1 MLDAQACHEGDGK
14 RGHGLSLGRT
24 SCFGDVLSAEDQLNN
39 LARRRHAALD
49 HYALKDRT
57 LIKMATDKG

>member
-1 MLDAQACHEGDGK
+1 MKVMATVAMVSRWGE
-14 RGHGLSLGRT
+14 RAVSVT
-24 SCFGDVLSAEDQLNN
+24 SCPQRTQLNN